1 MGTSCSTSVK
11 LPTTINMKTLVVLTA
26 IVASSV
32 IALPAVP
39 HPAAYHESPK
49 PYAYEYGVHDQ
60 YTGANFAQ
68 SEKSDTKA
76 VTGSYTVALP
86 DGRTQIVNYH
96 ADPYGYGGYV
106 ADVQYK
112 GQATYPVYKPRP
124 AYHPHA

>member
-11 LPTTINMKTLVVLTA
+11 LPTTINMKTLVVFAA

-39 HPAAYHESPK
+39 HSAAYHESPK

-68 SEKSDTKA
+68 SEKSDPKA

-86 DGRTQIVNYH
+86 DCRTQIVNYH
-96 ADPYGYGGYV
+96 ADPYGYV
-106 ADVQYK
+106 I
-112 GQATYPVYKPRP
+112 
-124 AYHPHA
+124 